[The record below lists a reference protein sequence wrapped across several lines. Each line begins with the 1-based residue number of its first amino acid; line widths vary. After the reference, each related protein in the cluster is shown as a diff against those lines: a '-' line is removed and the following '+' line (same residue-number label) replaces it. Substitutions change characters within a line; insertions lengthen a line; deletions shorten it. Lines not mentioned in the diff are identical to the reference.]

1 MIARTHSIRLGRLL
15 LLAGS
20 AASMLST
27 LSACGTSGIAS
38 SKTTSTET
46 ASQTIGGE
54 PTAQTATNSIA
65 PTAGPVTSAQRMGL
79 TPWGVEEPSPMGVE
93 GVAQVSFAAEGADF
107 DPFVTRD
114 GKKIVFASTQH
125 RTTADIYVKT
135 VEGKTVTQ
143 LTNDPADDVMP
154 AVSPDGQRIA
164 FSSNRSGSWQIYTM
178 PITGGKAMQITTGG
192 GDNLHPSWSPDGS
205 RVVYCRLGEV
215 SGRWEL
221 WVGEVQR
228 PGVAQFIGYGMLPQW
243 CPIAATGDDASD
255 KILFQLGRER
265 GQRTFGI
272 WTIDYKDGQTS
283 NATELATSTNSALI
297 NPSWS
302 PDGQR
307 VVFAEVPNPPSET
320 RPGVGDA
327 KPLASRLC
335 MVNIDGTGRVT
346 LTNGRAVSLMPA
358 WGAGT
363 RLFFVSNQNGT
374 DNIWSMDMG
383 NAILAS
389 GTPLAGT
396 APTHAAAPQEN
407 AEHTQPQA
415 SAEEAGNMAGQEH

>member
-1 MIARTHSIRLGRLL
+1 MIVRTPANQILRTI
-15 LLAGS
+15 LAAGA
-20 AASMLST
+20 AASVLSMLA
-27 LSACGTSGIAS
+27 ACGTSTVARG
-38 SKTTSTET
+38 
-46 ASQTIGGE
+46 QTGDEAQIGGE
-54 PTAQTATNSIA
+54 PVANANGSSTQANAAT
-65 PTAGPVTSAQRMGL
+65 PTTSAQRMGL
-79 TPWGVEEPSPMGVE
+79 APWAGEEPSPMGPE
-93 GVAQVSFAAEGADF
+93 GIAQVSFAQEGADF

-125 RTTADIYVKT
+125 RTTSDIYIKT

-143 LTNDPADDVMP
+143 LTTDTADDVMP

-164 FSSNRSGSWQIYTM
+164 FSSNRSGSWQIFTM
-178 PITGGKAMQITTGG
+178 PITGGKAMQITTAG
-192 GDNLHPSWSPDGS
+192 GDNLHASWSPDGS
-205 RVVYCRLGEV
+205 KVVYCRLGEV

-228 PGVAQFIGYGMLPQW
+228 PGVAQFIGYGMLPEW
-243 CPIAATGDDASD
+243 CPVGGTGDSHSD

-272 WTIDYKDGQTS
+272 WTLDYQDGQAS
-283 NATELATSTNSALI
+283 NATELATSNTSALI
-297 NPSWS
+297 NPAWS

-327 KPLASRLC
+327 KPVQSRLC
-335 MVNIDGTGRVT
+335 MVNIDGTGRVS

-358 WGAGT
+358 WGNGT
-363 RLFFVSNQNGT
+363 RLFFVSNQGGT

-389 GTPLAGT
+389 GTPIAGT
-396 APTHAAAPQEN
+396 APVHASTNEETQAP
-407 AEHTQPQA
+407 TA
-415 SAEEAGNMAGQEH
+415 SAEPASEATGQEH